1 MATDSSDVTA
11 IDDSFENID
20 WDTKDVSTSTATKRD
35 YAEVGTFLALLAAF
49 FYDYAILANEGPLIA
64 NWDVL
69 SVEWMFIATFIALFF
84 HVAVPLYERPRL
96 RKFYWRRFK
105 KNRVAVASLIYLLVI
120 LVVGIIGPA
129 LMSPPEVSFQN
140 RMVPPLFVEGTTAA
154 GETMVGT
161 IDHPMGTS
169 QEGRDVLKLIVYG
182 MRVSMQVG
190 LISMVFSIIMGSVVG
205 TLAAFATSIDAG
217 MVDEVLMRYV
227 DLQSVFPVFF
237 LLLLLT
243 YLFGSQ
249 LWMIVLLFGF
259 FSWEGIARTVRGEA
273 LQRAEEEYVLA
284 AQAAGANTSYVLRR
298 HLIPNSSNSI
308 ITLATLSIPGFIL
321 GEASLAFL
329 GFSDP
334 DTFSWGR
341 TIASGQGYLEQAW
354 WVSLFPGIFLFFTV
368 LGFNFIGEAAR
379 DALDPRHQGE
389 KGGGL

>member
-1 MATDSSDVTA
+1 MAADKPDFDA
-11 IDDSFENID
+11 IDATFDTID
-20 WDTKDVSTSTATKRD
+20 WDTKDVSAGTATRRD
-35 YAEVGTFLALLAAF
+35 MVEIAAFVALLGALV
-49 FYDYAILANEGPLIA
+49 YDYAILRNEGPLVL

-69 SVEWMFIATFIALFF
+69 SVEWMFIATLMLLFF
-84 HVAVPLYERPRL
+84 HVVIPLQQRPRM

-105 KNRVAVASLIYLLVI
+105 KNKVAVASLVYLI
-120 LVVGIIGPA
+120 AIFTVGVFGPA
-129 LMSPPEVSFQN
+129 LMSPPEVHFVN
-140 RMVPPLFVEGTTAA
+140 RLKPPLFVTAEVNGQMMAGTMA
-154 GETMVGT
+154 
-161 IDHPMGTS
+161 HPLGTS

-190 LISMVFSIIMGSVVG
+190 LISMAFAIILGSTVG

-227 DLQSVFPVFF
+227 DLQSVFPVFM

-249 LWMIVLLFGF
+249 LWMIVALYGF
-259 FSWEGIARTVRGEA
+259 FGWEGIARTVRGEA
-273 LQRAEEEYVLA
+273 LQRAEEEYVMA
-284 AQAAGANTSYVLRR
+284 AQSAGANTAYVLRR
-298 HLIPNSSNSI
+298 HLIPNSANSI
-308 ITLATLSIPGFIL
+308 ITLATILIPSFIL

-341 TIASGQGYLEQAW
+341 TIAAGQGYLAEGW

-368 LGFNFIGEAAR
+368 LAFNFIGEAAQ
-379 DALDPRHQGE
+379 DAIDPRRSGE